1 MRLTAAV
8 IMIAL
13 SGGVAACGSFTA
25 KPDPTRFFILSARSG
40 TDGVTVAPGRQP
52 EILGLGPVRLPGYL
66 DRQEV
71 VTRKGENRFMISEH
85 DRWAEPLEE
94 NFTRV
99 LAQNLAGQ
107 LGANRIVLYPWTTY
121 SRPPRFVTLEVLRF
135 ETDDHHHAHLAGQW
149 SVVDAGNK
157 TPLVMKVSRLTRQT
171 KDGST
176 EASVAALSELV
187 GDLSRE
193 IAHAFGAMNINQ

>member
-8 IMIAL
+8 IVTAL
-13 SGGVAACGSFTA
+13 SGYVAACGSFAA

-40 TDGVTVAPGRQP
+40 TDGVKVTRDGQP

-121 SRPPRFVTLEVLRF
+121 GRPPRFVTLEVLRF
-135 ETDDHHHAHLAGQW
+135 ESDDDRHAHLAGQW
-149 SVVDAGNK
+149 SVIDSGNK

-193 IAHAFGAMNINQ
+193 IAGTLGQIELTK